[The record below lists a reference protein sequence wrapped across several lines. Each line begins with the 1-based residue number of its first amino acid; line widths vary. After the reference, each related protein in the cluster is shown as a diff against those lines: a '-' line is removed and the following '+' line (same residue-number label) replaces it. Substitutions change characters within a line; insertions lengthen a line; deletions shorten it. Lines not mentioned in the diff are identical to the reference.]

1 MKFYPFLYVEALIDM
16 FYARKYL
23 PPFYFQT
30 IGQVLGEQNFFV
42 ICSRLN
48 FFHKV
53 NLFPFEYEGFIG

>member
-30 IGQVLGEQNFFV
+30 IGQVLGEQNFV
-42 ICSRLN
+42 VVSCSRLIC
-48 FFHKV
+48 FHKV
-53 NLFPFEYEGFIG
+53 NLFPF